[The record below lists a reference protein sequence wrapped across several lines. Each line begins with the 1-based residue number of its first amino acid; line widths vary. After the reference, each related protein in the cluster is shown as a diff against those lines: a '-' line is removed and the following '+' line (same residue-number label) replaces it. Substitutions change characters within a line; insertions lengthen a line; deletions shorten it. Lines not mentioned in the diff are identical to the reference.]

1 MVADLP
7 QVANSFVGR
16 ATDLDR
22 VAAAL
27 VAHPVTTITG
37 MAGVGKTR
45 LAVESLHR
53 IAADRPDALG
63 ETRWADLGGLPHERQ
78 LIATLAHAVGFA
90 DHTTGVALDALITW
104 LSGRR
109 FLLVLDS
116 CEHLVDACADVV
128 GALLAAC
135 PDLRILATSRQRLGL
150 PGERALR
157 IAPLPTDGDALTLFL
172 DRALVVAPALSLR
185 TPRQNDSA
193 REICALLDGNPLALE
208 LASAQ
213 LMHTTLHELSERLSS
228 RRAGLMSPTW
238 PARHRSLRLAIGWS
252 HELCTPL
259 ERLLWARLSVFPG
272 SFDSRAARG
281 VCAGGPLSAAAVD
294 TALAGLIAKSVVGR
308 EDDDRHRLPR
318 TVRDYGA
325 MWLEELQETEATAAR
340 HAGYFLAGAR
350 SADRGWAGPG
360 QSLWYRR
367 IGAAHVD
374 LCAALDHLCDHEP
387 LAAVELAALVGFFWV
402 CCGHLREAHAYL
414 EQVLSL
420 SPGFSRTGE
429 RARWAL
435 GVVKALQGDLDG
447 AAAIGDRCAR
457 GAERLDDVEARLAA
471 AYLIGL
477 TGLLGGEPER
487 AKEVADE
494 ALAAAGAP
502 RPFASASTLR
512 CHLVRVFA
520 LTALGRLDLAHREA
534 AALRALC
541 AARGEHWTRAYT
553 DQQLA
558 LIALAQGRPV
568 PAAEHARAML
578 TGMRHLGDTFGIA
591 LGMDVLAAAAAARG
605 LGEPA
610 ALASGAGQTYW
621 AAVGHAQRGT
631 PELREMRRAC
641 RAAAVAS
648 IGEYAFQLAFRRGAE
663 GDPDAVLRL
672 AVSGHLLEKA

>member
-1 MVADLP
+1 M
-7 QVANSFVGR
+7 ANSFVGR
-16 ATDLDR
+16 EADLAR

-45 LAVESLHR
+45 LALESLHR
-53 IAADRPDALG
+53 IAADRPGTLG

-78 LIATLAHAVGFA
+78 LVAALAHAVGFA
-90 DHTTGVALDALITW
+90 DHTTGVALDALTTW

-116 CEHLVDACADVV
+116 CEHLVAACADLV
-128 GALLAAC
+128 GELLAAC

-150 PGERALR
+150 PGERAVH
-157 IAPLPTDGDALTLFL
+157 IAPLPADGEALTLFL
-172 DRALVVAPALSLR
+172 DRALAVAPALSLR

-193 REICALLDGNPLALE
+193 REICALLDGVPLALE

-213 LMHTTLHELSERLSS
+213 LMHTTLPELSERLSS
-228 RRAGLMSPTW
+228 RRVGLMSPTW

-252 HELCTPL
+252 HELCEPL

-294 TALAGLIAKSVVGR
+294 TALAGLTGKSVVSR
-308 EDDDRHRLPR
+308 EDGDRYRLPR

-340 HAGYFLAGAR
+340 HALYFLDHAR
-350 SADRGWAGPG
+350 SADQGWAGPG
-360 QSLWYRR
+360 QLLWYRR

-374 LCAALDHLCDHEP
+374 LCAALDHLCDHDP
-387 LAAVELAALVGFFWV
+387 PAAVELAALLGFFWV
-402 CCGHLREAHAYL
+402 CCGHLREARAYL
-414 EQVLSL
+414 EQVLCL
-420 SPGFSRTGE
+420 RPGFSRAGE
-429 RARWAL
+429 RAQWAL

-447 AAAIGDRCAR
+447 AAAIGRRCAH
-457 GAERLDDVEARLAA
+457 GAERLDDAEARLAA

-477 TGLLGGEPER
+477 TRLLAGEPGR
-487 AKEVADE
+487 AKEVADA
-494 ALAAAGAP
+494 ALAVAGAP
-502 RPFASASTLR
+502 PFTSASTLR

-520 LTALGRLDLAHREA
+520 LTALGSLDLAHGEA
-534 AALRALC
+534 VSLRALC
-541 AARGEHWTRAYT
+541 AAHGEHWTRAYS

-558 LIALAQGRPV
+558 LIALAQGRPAH
-568 PAAEHARAML
+568 AAEHARAML

-610 ALASGAGQTYW
+610 ALAAGAGQTYW

-631 PELREMRRAC
+631 PELGEMRRVC
-641 RAAAVAS
+641 RAEAVAS

-672 AVSGHLLEKA
+672 AVSGQLLGKG

>member
-1 MVADLP
+1 M
-7 QVANSFVGR
+7 ANSFVGR
-16 ATDLDR
+16 EADLAR

-27 VAHPVTTITG
+27 TTHRVTTVTG

-45 LAVESLHR
+45 LALESLHR
-53 IAADRPDALG
+53 IDADRPGALG
-63 ETRWADLGGLPHERQ
+63 ETHWADLGALPHERQ

-90 DHTTGVALDALITW
+90 DHTTGVALDALVSW

-116 CEHLVDACADVV
+116 CEHLVAACAEVV
-128 GALLAAC
+128 GELLAAC

-150 PGERALR
+150 PGERVVQV
-157 IAPLPTDGDALTLFL
+157 APLPADGDALALFL

-185 TPRQNDSA
+185 TPHQSDSA
-193 REICALLDGNPLALE
+193 REICALLDGVPLALE

-213 LMHTTLHELSERLSS
+213 LMHTTLHDLCERLGS

-252 HELCTPL
+252 HELCEPL

-272 SFDSRAARG
+272 SFDRRAARG

-294 TALAGLIAKSVVGR
+294 AALTGLTGKSVVGVEEGGR
-308 EDDDRHRLPR
+308 YRLPR

-325 MWLEELQETEATAAR
+325 MWLEELRESEATATR
-340 HAGYFLAGAR
+340 HAAYFLAHAR
-350 SADRGWAGPG
+350 SADEGWAGPG

-367 IGAAHVD
+367 IAAAHVD
-374 LCAALDHLCDHEP
+374 LCAALDHLCDHDP
-387 LAAVELAALVGFFWV
+387 PAAVELAALVGFFWV
-402 CCGHLREAHAYL
+402 CCGHLREARAYL
-414 EQVLSL
+414 EQVLAL
-420 SPGFSRTGE
+420 RPGFSRAGE
-429 RARWAL
+429 RAQWAL
-435 GVVKALQGDLDG
+435 GIVKALQGDLDG
-447 AAAIGDRCAR
+447 AAAIGHRCAR
-457 GAERLDDVEARLAA
+457 GAERLDDAEARLAA

-477 TGLLGGEPER
+477 AELLRGEPGR

-494 ALAAAGAP
+494 ALAVAGAP
-502 RPFASASTLR
+502 PFTSASTLR

-520 LTALGRLDLAHREA
+520 LTALGRLGPARSEA
-534 AALRALC
+534 AWLRALC
-541 AARGEHWTRAYT
+541 AAHGEHWTRAYA

-568 PAAEHARAML
+568 PASEHARAML
-578 TGMRHLGDTFGIA
+578 AGMRHLGDTFGIA

-610 ALASGAGQTYW
+610 ALAAGAGQTYW

-631 PELREMRRAC
+631 PELAEMRRAC
-641 RAAAVAS
+641 RAEAVAA

-672 AVSGHLLEKA
+672 AVSGRLLGNG